1 MMNLKILKKASR
13 LIVLI
18 CLIALIL
25 LTLTGCGSRNKPAA
39 PASAPDFTMGDKE
52 LLYEGDKKGDVVHGK
67 GSLYLGKEKVY
78 GGEFVEGLIE
88 GQGKLYDNGKV
99 KYEGQFK
106 NNKALGKGILY
117 SKAGKKMFEGT
128 ITENDGESYKGTGI
142 LYNDQEE
149 PVYQGEITVKGSK
162 VGFAG
167 RGKILYP
174 TGEVFYD
181 GELKDGMPEGK
192 GTYFDLT
199 GNILQDNK

>member
-117 SKAGKKMFEGT
+117 
-128 ITENDGESYKGTGI
+128 
-142 LYNDQEE
+142 NDQEE